1 MHPDEVRVLGSQP
14 WFEDLYEHAPDMC
27 VSVSPETG
35 RVLYCNATAA
45 ERTGYSK
52 DEIIGRPV
60 IEMYHPDCRGRAL
73 ECFRRFQRTGAV
85 SGTELQ
91 LRRADGEPIDVLLKV
106 SAVRDEQGEILYS
119 RSTWTDISELKAI
132 QAELE
137 RHREQ
142 LEREVERRTRQ
153 LACAN
158 AELERLALVA
168 ARTSNLVV
176 IADREGTIEW
186 VNEAFT
192 RVSGYASAEAV
203 GRKPWELLE
212 GPETDPAAVARIQE
226 CVRRFE
232 SYNVTVQYHAG
243 DGRPYWVSSSAQ
255 AVPGR
260 DGRPPVYI
268 TVEQEITEQREYQR
282 ALQESEERLDRAV
295 RGTSDGLWDW
305 DPRSGKTWLAP
316 RFKELLGY
324 GDGELAS
331 TYEAWESRLHPE
343 DRGRVL
349 EQVRRH
355 LEEGQPYDAEYR
367 LKTRSG
373 EYRWFRAR
381 GRAARDER
389 GRPARMAGSISDVT
403 EARRASEELT
413 RLSEESRTLLDAV
426 PTLIWVKDGEGRI
439 VRVNRAAA
447 EFAGRPAGELV
458 GLASEMVYAEQGEGA
473 RADDL
478 EVLRTGEAR
487 LGSVQLLRAGR
498 RKELW
503 VNTDKIPIADPSGGV
518 GGILVVS
525 TDLSAVK
532 QAERLRHYA
541 SELRRSNKALD
552 EFAYVAS
559 HDLRAPLRAID
570 NLALWAI
577 EDSGDELGANARAHL
592 EKLRLRAARMDRL
605 LTDLLAYSRAGR
617 RVSSLE
623 EFPSGPLVR
632 DVVQTLDVRE
642 GIRVEVD
649 PALPVM
655 VSARPPLEQVFLNLI
670 DNAVKHHDRPEGR
683 VRVAARDLGHEVEF
697 SVTDDGPGIAPEFHE
712 RVFGMFQT
720 LRPQAEQEG
729 CGMGLALV
737 RRLVEAHGGRI
748 GLESG
753 EGRGCTFRFTW
764 PTSSQPAEVHP

>member
-1 MHPDEVRVLGSQP
+1 M
-14 WFEDLYEHAPDMC
+14 
-27 VSVSPETG
+27 
-35 RVLYCNATAA
+35 
-45 ERTGYSK
+45 
-52 DEIIGRPV
+52 
-60 IEMYHPDCRGRAL
+60 
-73 ECFRRFQRTGAV
+73 
-85 SGTELQ
+85 
-91 LRRADGEPIDVLLKV
+91 
-106 SAVRDEQGEILYS
+106 
-119 RSTWTDISELKAI
+119 
-132 QAELE
+132 
-137 RHREQ
+137 
-142 LEREVERRTRQ
+142 
-153 LACAN
+153 
-158 AELERLALVA
+158 
-168 ARTSNLVV
+168 
-176 IADREGTIEW
+176 
-186 VNEAFT
+186 
-192 RVSGYASAEAV
+192 
-203 GRKPWELLE
+203 
-212 GPETDPAAVARIQE
+212 
-226 CVRRFE
+226 
-232 SYNVTVQYHAG
+232 
-243 DGRPYWVSSSAQ
+243 
-255 AVPGR
+255 
-260 DGRPPVYI
+260 
-268 TVEQEITEQREYQR
+268 
-282 ALQESEERLDRAV
+282 
-295 RGTSDGLWDW
+295 
-305 DPRSGKTWLAP
+305 
-316 RFKELLGY
+316 
-324 GDGELAS
+324 
-331 TYEAWESRLHPE
+331 
-343 DRGRVL
+343 
-349 EQVRRH
+349 
-355 LEEGQPYDAEYR
+355 
-367 LKTRSG
+367 
-373 EYRWFRAR
+373 
-381 GRAARDER
+381 
-389 GRPARMAGSISDVT
+389 
-403 EARRASEELT
+403 
-413 RLSEESRTLLDAV
+413 
-426 PTLIWVKDGEGRI
+426 
-439 VRVNRAAA
+439 
-447 EFAGRPAGELV
+447 
-458 GLASEMVYAEQGEGA
+458 
-473 RADDL
+473 
-478 EVLRTGEAR
+478 
-487 LGSVQLLRAGR
+487 
-498 RKELW
+498 
-503 VNTDKIPIADPSGGV
+503 
-518 GGILVVS
+518 VS